1 MEALWGGLG
10 AALLYIAKSLWD
22 ERAQLRREKRERE
35 RARELLDDPDG
46 PDDPRE
52 AVVAARIE
60 AQTANI
66 AQQAR
71 RVRESMNPPL
81 NGARTVPPLD
91 VNIEVDD
98 DKKEGR

>member
-1 MEALWGGLG
+1 MEAFWGGLG

-22 ERAQLRREKRERE
+22 ERAQLRRERRERE
-35 RARELLDDPDG
+35 RARELLASPDG
-46 PDDPRE
+46 PNDPHD

-91 VNIEVDD
+91 IDVEVDD
-98 DKKEGR
+98 KDKER

>member
-35 RARELLDDPDG
+35 RARELLADPAG
-46 PDDPRE
+46 PNDPSE
-52 AVVAARIE
+52 AVTVARIE
-60 AQTANI
+60 AQTASI

-81 NGARTVPPLD
+81 NGASTVPRLD
-91 VNIEVDD
+91 IDVEVDD
-98 DKKEGR
+98 DDKKGR

>member
-35 RARELLDDPDG
+35 RARELLADPEG
-46 PDDPRE
+46 PNDPSE
-52 AVVAARIE
+52 AVTVARIE
-60 AQTANI
+60 AQTASI

-71 RVRESMNPPL
+71 RVRDSMNPPL
-81 NGARTVPPLD
+81 NGARTVPALD
-91 VNIEVDD
+91 IDVVEGDD
-98 DKKEGR
+98 EKGR

>member
-10 AALLYIAKSLWD
+10 AALLDIAKSLWD

-35 RARELLDDPDG
+35 RARELLADPAG
-46 PDDPRE
+46 PNDPNE
-52 AVVAARIE
+52 AVTVARIE
-60 AQTANI
+60 AQTASI

-81 NGARTVPPLD
+81 NGASTVPRLEID
-91 VNIEVDD
+91 VDEKPDNE
-98 DKKEGR
+98 ER

>member
-35 RARELLDDPDG
+35 RARELLDDPEG
-46 PDDPRE
+46 PSDPNE
-52 AVVAARIE
+52 AVRVARLE
-60 AQTANI
+60 AQTASI

-81 NGARTVPPLD
+81 NGARSVPPLD
-91 VNIEVDD
+91 IDVEVDD
-98 DKKEGR
+98 EKKGR

>member
-35 RARELLDDPDG
+35 RARELLADPAG
-46 PDDPRE
+46 PNDPNE
-52 AVVAARIE
+52 AVTVARIE
-60 AQTANI
+60 AQTASI

-81 NGARTVPPLD
+81 NGASTVPRLEID
-91 VNIEVDD
+91 VDEKPDNE
-98 DKKEGR
+98 ER